1 VEERVT
7 GQERNAVS
15 AADEAA
21 LARVRAVL
29 TDAAARLAAA
39 GARTEALAEYVPP
52 SRVLLVPRPERLRPL
67 GSAWRLGVLLLMAE
81 GADDSH
87 SSSPTAGESPM
98 RLPALFATGSLTR
111 AHEPGRTTFI
121 AASAERRRQLRV
133 AAFRGHY
140 PPGTSVNFD
149 AAPIPLD
156 SSLVGAPG
164 PLTVRDGDAFVRWVP
179 SNPDALT
186 GFDAYLAERV
196 ALLVDPPQGA

>member
-1 VEERVT
+1 MP
-7 GQERNAVS
+7 

-21 LARVRAVL
+21 IARVRAAL
-29 TDAAARLAAA
+29 ADAAARLAAA

-52 SRVLLVPRPERLRPL
+52 SRVLLVPRPERLRPM
-67 GSAWRLGVLLLMAE
+67 GSVWRLGVLLLVAE
-81 GADDSH
+81 GADDTASTTGEPAGDM
-87 SSSPTAGESPM
+87 PTLP
-98 RLPALFATGSLTR
+98 PALFATGSLTR

-140 PPGTSVNFD
+140 PSGTSVNFD

-156 SSLVGAPG
+156 ASLVGASG
-164 PLTVRDGDAFVRWVP
+164 PVTVRDGAAFVRWVP

-186 GFDAYLAERV
+186 DFDAYLAERV
-196 ALLVDPPQGA
+196 ALLADLPEGA

>member
-1 VEERVT
+1 MRVT
-7 GQERNAVS
+7 IS

-21 LARVRAVL
+21 IARVRVAL

-52 SRVLLVPRPERLRPL
+52 TRVLLVPRPERLRPL
-67 GSAWRLGVLLLMAE
+67 GTVWRLGVLLLMAE
-81 GADDSH
+81 GADD
-87 SSSPTAGESPM
+87 TASTTGDAAADIQAPS
-98 RLPALFATGSLTR
+98 PALFATGSLTR

-156 SSLVGAPG
+156 ASLAGASG
-164 PLTVRDGDAFVRWVP
+164 PVTVHDGAAFVRWVP

-186 GFDAYLAERV
+186 DFDAYLTERV
-196 ALLVDPPQGA
+196 ALLVDPPIGA